1 MRCTRCGRK
10 LTRVFY
16 HGGFGYGSECITL
29 FIKSKYGKTVKVR
42 EATSDEL
49 QPDMF
54 DSEVIHANNQQRTKG

>member
-1 MRCTRCGRK
+1 MN
-10 LTRVFY
+10 Y
-16 HGGFGYGSECITL
+16 QE

-54 DSEVIHANNQQRTKG
+54 DSEVIHASNQQRTKG